1 MRTRPASADRAVS
14 ESVNATENV
23 DRLARLM
30 GVSPWAVPPG
40 RLRAMAAP
48 LNGQGSGCDQRK
60 LAASARGDRLDR
72 LAVGEGAD
80 IGDDVRIIDLVVL
93 DADVAEMR
101 GEHHVVELAER
112 MIDRQRLDV
121 EDVEAGAGEAAG
133 GQGRDQRLLVHDRA
147 ARRVD

>member
-1 MRTRPASADRAVS
+1 MRTRPASADSAIS
-14 ESVNATENV
+14 ESVNATDNV
-23 DRLARLM
+23 DRLAGRM

-60 LAASARGDRLDR
+60 LAASARGDHLDR
-72 LAVGEGAD
+72 LAVDEGPD

-93 DADVAEMR
+93 DADIAEMR

-112 MIDRQRLDV
+112 VVDRQRLDV
-121 EDVEAGAGEAAG
+121 EHVEAGAGDASG
-133 GQGRDQRLLVHDRA
+133 GGRRDQRLLVHDGAPPR
-147 ARRVD
+147 